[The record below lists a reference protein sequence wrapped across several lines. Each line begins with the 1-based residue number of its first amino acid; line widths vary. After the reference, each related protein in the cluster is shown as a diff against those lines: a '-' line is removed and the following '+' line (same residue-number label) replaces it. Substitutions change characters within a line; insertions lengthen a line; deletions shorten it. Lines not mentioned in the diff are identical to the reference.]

1 MRTLPCLLLLLVTAY
16 ATAQVVPTTPTQ
28 FGKRSTGGL
37 STGNSS
43 ITTGASATQPT
54 KPTIKQVSYLA
65 LSDSRQWTSTDGK
78 ALIGKLIAWEQQEE
92 ILASAADAGKMDPLK
107 LPSRPTVLRGQ
118 TIRLLIDQ
126 KPFEVPLDRLSQAD
140 RDFVTERDAAI
151 AKQAEQQAA
160 K

>member
-1 MRTLPCLLLLLVTAY
+1 MRTLPCLLLLLVTVH

-37 STGNSS
+37 STGNSA
-43 ITTGASATQPT
+43 INTGASAPQNTQ
-54 KPTIKQVSYLA
+54 PTIKQVSYLA

-92 ILASAADAGKMDPLK
+92 ILASAADAGKMDQPK
-107 LPSRPTVLRGQ
+107 LPARPTVLRGQ

-126 KPFEVPLDRLSQAD
+126 KTFEVPLDRLSQAD